1 MYNTNGQIRL
11 KTTMLKP
18 SLCDYSDA
26 YIHVKRTITLAGQR
40 ANAAAIPADINNKQ
54 VLFNF
59 CTFYWLYNW
68 KK

>member
-1 MYNTNGQIRL
+1 
-11 KTTMLKP
+11 MLKP

-40 ANAAAIPADINNKQ
+40 ANATAIQADINNKQ